1 MGLSI
6 EDENLKQLR
15 QRGETLLLCFFF
27 TRWNPWKRKF
37 SESGTSYT
45 SHTLE
50 QAKVDATNNP
60 TRVSRLVFNARSD
73 CMLRFSLMLPFLPND
88 QVDAAELR
96 AISSRAKKVNTR
108 AKRSTR
114 PLRALKPEQEN
125 SVGLFVASTSICFT
139 V

>member
-1 MGLSI
+1 MV
-6 EDENLKQLR
+6 
-15 QRGETLLLCFFF
+15 F

-60 TRVSRLVFNARSD
+60 TLVSRLVFNARSD

-96 AISSRAKKVNTR
+96 ATSSIRAKKVNTR

-125 SVGLFVASTSICFT
+125 SVGWFVASTSICFT